1 MARVGRRLLLAGLA
15 CAFGLA
21 ALGTYYV
28 MRKPE
33 LNREDAARQARLNGV
48 WRSRGYGWL
57 WEIANGR
64 VRVFDESGTYCIA
77 RPDVRQKLQDLADDL
92 ELSADGRRLRLPLED
107 SAYRFTFDKIDALP
121 AACAHPP
128 ASTPAGVIAA
138 LGDIFSAHYAF
149 FAARHVDWPTLVD
162 AAKSKVHSGTSE
174 AELLQVVQGLLGN
187 FDDDHVSLRA
197 KIKGRRVV
205 CNTGEGP
212 ALKGVADAARQE
224 GVELNDM
231 IERWKQTV
239 LTPEIADELFDG
251 TLKTTANGNVK
262 YGLINGNIGYLGLLS
277 MEDFDAGDADEAALN
292 HALDEAMTRFEGAK
306 AVIVDVSLNDGGEDT
321 LARAIA
327 ARFAAKRTLVYSKF
341 AGDAR
346 GAVPQPIFL
355 EPSSGPRFTGPVT
368 LITSNVTVSAAE
380 VFTLAMRALPNVTHV
395 GQRTR
400 GSLSDVLTKRLPNGW
415 FVTLSNEIYRDADGK
430 AWEGAGIPPAVAI
443 PLFTGSDDAA
453 SSHAKAV
460 RAVVARIG

>member
-1 MARVGRRLLLAGLA
+1 MTRVGRRLLLVGLA
-15 CAFGLA
+15 GMLGLA
-21 ALGTYYV
+21 ALGIHYA
-28 MRKPE
+28 MRMPQLSPAE
-33 LNREDAARQARLNGV
+33 AARQARLNGV

-57 WEIANGR
+57 WEIADGR
-64 VRVFDESGTYCIA
+64 VRVFDESGAYCIA
-77 RPDVRQKLQDLADDL
+77 RPDVRQKLQDLDDDL

-121 AACAHPP
+121 AACTRPP
-128 ASTPAGVIAA
+128 ESTPAAVIAA

-149 FAARHVDWPTLVD
+149 FAARHVDWPALLS
-162 AAKSKVHSGTSE
+162 AAQSKVQPATSE
-174 AELLQVVQGLLGN
+174 ADLLGVVQGLLGN

-212 ALKGVADAARQE
+212 ALKGVAEAARQQ

-239 LTPEIADELFDG
+239 LTPAIADELFDG

-262 YGLINGNIGYLGLLS
+262 YGLIHGDIGYLGLLS
-277 MEDFDAGDADEAALN
+277 MEEFDAGDADEAALN
-292 HALDEAMTRFEGAK
+292 DALDEAMTRFEGAK

-341 AGDAR
+341 AGDAPD
-346 GAVPQPIFL
+346 AVPQPIYV
-355 EPSSGPRFTGPVT
+355 EPSSEPRFTGPVY

-430 AWEGAGIPPAVAI
+430 AWEGAGIPPTVTI